1 MILSWQSWWFSI
13 LLGVTLECA
22 FFAIGLLFNDIM
34 TTAIPRFKSFFAL
47 GVITHAV

>member
-1 MILSWQSWWFSI
+1 MILSWQSRWFSI
-13 LLGVTLECA
+13 LLGATLEA
-22 FFAIGLLFNDIM
+22 FFFAIGLLFNNIM